1 MAKILIQGDKN
12 FSSQFE
18 KLLEKRESIDLNID
32 KVVDNII
39 KQIKKD
45 GDKALIKLT
54 NKFDNNNVTKISELV
69 VKKMK

>member
-54 NKFDNNNVTKISELV
+54 NKFDKNNVKRISELV
-69 VKKMK
+69 VKK

>member
-54 NKFDNNNVTKISELV
+54 NKFDKNNVKRISELV
-69 VKKMK
+69 VKKK

>member
-1 MAKILIQGDKN
+1 MAKILIQGEKN

-39 KQIKKD
+39 KQIKKIFC
-45 GDKALIKLT
+45 ASQHPKLCLSDYPNLGHDHLET
-54 NKFDNNNVTKISELV
+54 R
-69 VKKMK
+69 